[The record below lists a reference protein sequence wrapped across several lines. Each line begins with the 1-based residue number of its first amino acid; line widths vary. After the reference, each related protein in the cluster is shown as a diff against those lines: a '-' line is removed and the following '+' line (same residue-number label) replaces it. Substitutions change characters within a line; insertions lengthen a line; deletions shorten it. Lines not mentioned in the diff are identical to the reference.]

1 MSSTGGTGETV
12 SEKNEEEPTCR
23 ICLQLY
29 SEPMSLPC
37 GHTYCLACLQTMT
50 AGLDQHNCPECQEE
64 YGGADALVKNMSMC
78 GVVAAHKAALG
89 SQVCNANQSD
99 LDSVKATPPTEHTE
113 ATRNQ
118 ETKTSSSTQSP
129 LESSEC
135 QSNEPQK
142 KNPLEGQDGSGA
154 ELDSSG
160 PLTTAPKQHPPSPP
174 KRHPSSPPK
183 QQSIAKKK
191 TEMDEPK
198 FKLASQVTEL
208 TVRLDMAESE
218 ERKEKEQEAEVSTAN
233 GELRVGA
240 AKLLEAITGLS
251 LTYSEAVTRLIEGEL
266 SPGEGTLRARVGRAS
281 QLTEQLRHT
290 VLSAESLLTEEDE
303 TTFTEDL
310 GRLQPRITQLMTQPS
325 AGEEGRGDQPK
336 LNATLVC
343 AQLEELNAEFKAGAA
358 EIHRSLRVVLN
369 PSEVTFDPDTAHP
382 NLVLSADMKTVTY
395 STTKRPY
402 PASPR
407 RFSSFLQVLSS
418 QSFFGG
424 EHRWR
429 VELEGSPWAV
439 GVCYSSRLARI
450 GLPSA
455 LESSRDAWCLMW
467 FENRL
472 RAFERGHD
480 VPLKL
485 TTLSRTLEVRLSFK
499 THRLSFYN
507 VSLSSGITHVYTF
520 KAHLTEP
527 VHLAYRMMSGHP
539 KARVTICEE

>member
-1 MSSTGGTGETV
+1 
-12 SEKNEEEPTCR
+12 
-23 ICLQLY
+23 
-29 SEPMSLPC
+29 
-37 GHTYCLACLQTMT
+37 
-50 AGLDQHNCPECQEE
+50 
-64 YGGADALVKNMSMC
+64 
-78 GVVAAHKAALG
+78 
-89 SQVCNANQSD
+89 
-99 LDSVKATPPTEHTE
+99 
-113 ATRNQ
+113 
-118 ETKTSSSTQSP
+118 
-129 LESSEC
+129 
-135 QSNEPQK
+135 
-142 KNPLEGQDGSGA
+142 
-154 ELDSSG
+154 
-160 PLTTAPKQHPPSPP
+160 
-174 KRHPSSPPK
+174 
-183 QQSIAKKK
+183 
-191 TEMDEPK
+191 MDEPK

-208 TVRLDMAESE
+208 TVRLDMAECA

-240 AKLLEAITGLS
+240 AKLLEAVRGLS

-266 SPGEGTLRARVGRAS
+266 SPGEGTVRARVDRAS
-281 QLTEQLRHT
+281 QLTEQLRHAM
-290 VLSAESLLTEEDE
+290 LSAESLLTEEDE

-325 AGEEGRGDQPK
+325 AEEEGEEGRGDPPK

-343 AQLEELNAEFKAGAA
+343 AKLEELNAEFKAGAA
-358 EIHRSLRVVLN
+358 EIHRSLRVMLN

-418 QSFFGG
+418 QSFYSG

-429 VELEGSPWAV
+429 VELEGSPWAI
-439 GVCYSSRLARI
+439 GVCYSGRLARS

-507 VSLSSGITHVYTF
+507 ISLSSGNTHVYTF